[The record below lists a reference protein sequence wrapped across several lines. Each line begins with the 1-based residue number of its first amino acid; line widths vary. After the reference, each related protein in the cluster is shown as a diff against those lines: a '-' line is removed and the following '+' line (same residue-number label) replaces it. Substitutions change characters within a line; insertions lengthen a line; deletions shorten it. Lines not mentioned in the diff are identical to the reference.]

1 MPQNDWCESLRA
13 FRFKKRKCPLW
24 VCSNSDK
31 QMDMRQSSRLESQSK
46 YTIRNPGIGSIFGG
60 HDSGFKDIPVMV
72 TPLWIAIGV
81 SRAKETVDTRAD
93 DLLRR
98 MSGYFAWQSAPWMT
112 WNGGPRPHLQ
122 THPYIHICICMC
134 MCMCMWYIYIYVSC
148 IVWMLSVVYPH
159 EALQITH
166 IIADHHFPHY
176 NAHALPDERHSLLGD
191 LSHDFFGN
199 HFCG

>member
-122 THPYIHICICMC
+122 THPYIHICICICMC
-134 MCMCMWYIYIYVSC
+134 MCMCMCIYIYIYICILYCLNVISC
-148 IVWMLSVVYPH
+148 ISPWSTANYPH
-159 EALQITH
+159 NCWSSFSSLQCSC
-166 IIADHHFPHY
+166 IARWAP
-176 NAHALPDERHSLLGD
+176 
-191 LSHDFFGN
+191 
-199 HFCG
+199 